1 MTVVVLQ
8 GRWKKRIVNVVGW
21 EMDCRRKWIDFP
33 WWSQASF
40 RGMQAKGEGMTCGD
54 EEVSRWRVDDLGRS
68 DWSAGKN
75 NYPHVT
81 NQASTKCSTEQAY
94 S

>member
-1 MTVVVLQ
+1 
-8 GRWKKRIVNVVGW
+8 
-21 EMDCRRKWIDFP
+21 
-33 WWSQASF
+33 
-40 RGMQAKGEGMTCGD
+40 MQAEGEGMTCGD

-75 NYPHVT
+75 NYLHVT
-81 NQASTKCSTEQAY
+81 NQVSSNCSTEQAY